1 MLLLVLPGCSGLTKL
16 DYKHLFSR
24 DGWQRPDRVIESLGL
39 GPGDHVADIGSGEG
53 YFTFKFAD
61 VVGPEGRVYA
71 VDVDRDVLRR
81 LRQRVEAGGH
91 SNVVVVDAELDDP
104 LLPDG
109 GVDFVFLCNAYHH
122 LENRIPYF
130 DRLRMDLDEGARV
143 AVIEPRNDLLLMKL
157 TRHSGHWT
165 PLEVLRGEMLDAH
178 YRTRDSFDFLPLQHF
193 VVFEPEKVKVGA
205 VPTACAETC

>member
-1 MLLLVLPGCSGLTKL
+1 MLLLALSGCSGLTKL
-16 DYKHLFSR
+16 DYLHLFSR

-71 VDVDRDVLRR
+71 VDVDREVLRR
-81 LRQRVEAGGH
+81 LRQRVEAGGY

-109 GVDFVFLCNAYHH
+109 RVDLAFLCNAYHH
-122 LENRIPYF
+122 LENRTPYF
-130 DRLRMDLDEGARV
+130 DRLRIDLNEGGRV
-143 AVIEPRNDLLLMKL
+143 AVVETRNDLLLMKL
-157 TRHSGHWT
+157 IGHSEHWT

-178 YRTRDSFDFLPLQHF
+178 YRPRDSFDFLALQHF
-193 VVFEPEKVKVGA
+193 EVFELEKR
-205 VPTACAETC
+205 